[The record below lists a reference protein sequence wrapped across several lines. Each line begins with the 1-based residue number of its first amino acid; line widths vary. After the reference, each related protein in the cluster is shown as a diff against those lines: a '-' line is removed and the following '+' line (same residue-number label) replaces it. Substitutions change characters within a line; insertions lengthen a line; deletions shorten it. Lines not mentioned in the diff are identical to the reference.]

1 MKQDT
6 DSKTPDLIEAI
17 AVGGSYVVDAWGK
30 PVRDDA
36 NSTALTNN
44 NAQVADAAPGAP
56 AELNAAGGGVP
67 PASAEASDAKAGKR

>member
-6 DSKTPDLIEAI
+6 DKKTTDLIEAI
-17 AVGGSYVVDAWGK
+17 AVGGSYTLDEHGK

-36 NSTALTNN
+36 NSTALTKKD
-44 NAQVADAAPGAP
+44 AQVADAAPGAP

-67 PASAEASDAKAGKR
+67 PASAEASPRKR